1 MKASQHVDETDPVI
15 RALIESGRI
24 NPRGYDEDKADSYNG
39 AILPI
44 PDSVSNEEWWR
55 RMMRT
60 FCDNERG
67 WDSETCDGLYHY

>member
-1 MKASQHVDETDPVI
+1 MI

-24 NPRGYDEDKADSYNG
+24 NPRGYTEDKQEPYG

-44 PDSVSNEEWWR
+44 PDDAPNDEWWR

-67 WDSETCDGLYHY
+67 YDSETCGSSNHY

>member
-1 MKASQHVDETDPVI
+1 MI

-24 NPRGYDEDKADSYNG
+24 NPRGYNEDKQEPYG

-55 RMMRT
+55 RLLRT
-60 FCDNERG
+60 FCENEPG
-67 WDSETCDGLYHY
+67 WDSETCGGLYHY